1 MEDKDE
7 ISTIYDIIIAYQEN
21 NDILTES
28 NNNSY
33 LFNELTEN
41 INDNN
46 KNKICSTIQYNKMYI
61 VNKAPLEE
69 IKKRIKY
76 DDAFSNMS
84 NENKM
89 KKKIKK
95 LGIDSSSINL
105 QECLSD
111 IQIYNNEEK
120 VNEIFNKKIKVS
132 FVKEEFL
139 KSLGIKEEK
148 YNEKYVY
155 LGIKKNFISLFFP
168 EELKS
173 MLINISFLSDDT
185 NNISQNEDNK
195 NNINNNDDTSM
206 NDKNYQNH
214 INEISNKDNNI
225 NNTNQIINDNNFSI
239 YDEELNKE
247 INHYFEIVDKHLKY
261 LDSINYLQAINISD
275 IKDVNRIETI
285 LFGQNIHTMLYCY
298 LIDSEN
304 FNKYE
309 QEIFYDDYQSFI
321 LQNDN
326 NDKKEQYNEI
336 FEKMKT
342 KKNKEL
348 KYDLKIINNYKE
360 CSDLINNKNDI
371 QFMLVDDDFCSYNN
385 MDKNYIGKLNICIFK
400 TITGNFLFFKEEK
413 KILKIEKTA
422 KFYKIEVGDRKKV
435 DIPKNIIDDLV
446 TLYEQAKSIN
456 GLFENE
462 LKDNNFDNYYIIN
475 KNWLDQYKQY
485 YNFEEI
491 VIQYEEQNC
500 GNEDKEEKNTF
511 PENNQNPRSNKRGKN
526 KNNNKKKKYNNSN
539 NNNKN
544 NYKKINKKYDIKV
557 QYIDNDYP
565 QYLLDI
571 NNILPNYQFYINDY
585 PSEFELIK
593 MDTLKR
599 LCDNLKIKP
608 SSEIFNKITFK
619 ALLGNDNLI
628 IQGDHIGNILEIFE
642 SIGINYIYEYLII
655 FDDKELMD
663 QEIKIIKEKGIEE
676 YLTDMN
682 LNLDEHSLQY
692 LIDEKNMTMIGK
704 VYIINKGQYN
714 RNNIKNI
721 NNNVINN
728 NSSNNNIPLNNT
740 YEYSN
745 TRIEKINPCRLGL
758 DNIGATCYMNATLQC
773 LCNVIQLQKYF
784 LNNTRF
790 NSHAKLSK
798 AFSIVMQNLYDT
810 KKNKKSYSPNNFKEI
825 ISKMNPLFQGI
836 AANDSKDLILFIFE
850 KIHEELNICN
860 NYNNSEQNLPYEL
873 QIFRRNYYSNNSSI
887 IEKTFYYEIQTINQ
901 CSTCKNQVINYSIQ
915 NLVIFP
921 LEKIRL
927 NCIKKYPNGFSYV
940 TLQECFEQI
949 SYPEFMQGM
958 NEIYCNKCCNTS
970 TSLNQTFMN
979 TCPEI
984 MTIILNRGKGNEY
997 DVEFD
1002 FPLRIDINN
1011 YVNFKNNGTIYDL
1024 IGVLVHIGDS
1034 SMSGHFFAF
1043 CKSNI
1048 DNNWYLYNDS
1058 IVSKCTDNYEYEIK
1072 NKGLP
1077 YVLFYQNINYINN
1090 NNNNF
1095 NNNNCNEMITLYFR
1109 TQNGKE
1115 IYLDVNSNDFFY
1127 NIIQLLA
1134 QKYNSN
1140 NFDYMNA
1147 NYFINTFEG
1156 IKPIDIKKTILEN
1169 NLSNH
1174 SIIIIG

>member
-1 MEDKDE
+1 MDE
-7 ISTIYDIIIAYQEN
+7 
-21 NDILTES
+21 
-28 NNNSY
+28 
-33 LFNELTEN
+33 
-41 INDNN
+41 
-46 KNKICSTIQYNKMYI
+46 
-61 VNKAPLEE
+61 
-69 IKKRIKY
+69 
-76 DDAFSNMS
+76 
-84 NENKM
+84 
-89 KKKIKK
+89 
-95 LGIDSSSINL
+95 
-105 QECLSD
+105 
-111 IQIYNNEEK
+111 
-120 VNEIFNKKIKVS
+120 
-132 FVKEEFL
+132 
-139 KSLGIKEEK
+139 
-148 YNEKYVY
+148 
-155 LGIKKNFISLFFP
+155 
-168 EELKS
+168 
-173 MLINISFLSDDT
+173 
-185 NNISQNEDNK
+185 
-195 NNINNNDDTSM
+195 
-206 NDKNYQNH
+206 
-214 INEISNKDNNI
+214 
-225 NNTNQIINDNNFSI
+225 
-239 YDEELNKE
+239 
-247 INHYFEIVDKHLKY
+247 
-261 LDSINYLQAINISD
+261 
-275 IKDVNRIETI
+275 
-285 LFGQNIHTMLYCY
+285 
-298 LIDSEN
+298 
-304 FNKYE
+304 
-309 QEIFYDDYQSFI
+309 
-321 LQNDN
+321 
-326 NDKKEQYNEI
+326 
-336 FEKMKT
+336 
-342 KKNKEL
+342 
-348 KYDLKIINNYKE
+348 
-360 CSDLINNKNDI
+360 
-371 QFMLVDDDFCSYNN
+371 
-385 MDKNYIGKLNICIFK
+385 
-400 TITGNFLFFKEEK
+400 
-413 KILKIEKTA
+413 
-422 KFYKIEVGDRKKV
+422 
-435 DIPKNIIDDLV
+435 
-446 TLYEQAKSIN
+446 
-456 GLFENE
+456 
-462 LKDNNFDNYYIIN
+462 
-475 KNWLDQYKQY
+475 
-485 YNFEEI
+485 
-491 VIQYEEQNC
+491 
-500 GNEDKEEKNTF
+500 
-511 PENNQNPRSNKRGKN
+511 
-526 KNNNKKKKYNNSN
+526 
-539 NNNKN
+539 
-544 NYKKINKKYDIKV
+544 
-557 QYIDNDYP
+557 
-565 QYLLDI
+565 
-571 NNILPNYQFYINDY
+571 
-585 PSEFELIK
+585 
-593 MDTLKR
+593 
-599 LCDNLKIKP
+599 
-608 SSEIFNKITFK
+608 
-619 ALLGNDNLI
+619 
-628 IQGDHIGNILEIFE
+628 
-642 SIGINYIYEYLII
+642 
-655 FDDKELMD
+655 
-663 QEIKIIKEKGIEE
+663 EIKIIKEKGIEE
-676 YLTDMN
+676 YLTDKH

-704 VYIINKGQYN
+704 VYIINKGQSN
-714 RNNIKNI
+714 RNNNIKKI

-728 NSSNNNIPLNNT
+728 NNANNNIPLNNT

-745 TRIEKINPCRLGL
+745 TQIEKINPCRLGL

-773 LCNVIQLQKYF
+773 LCNVIQLQKF
-784 LNNTRF
+784 FMNNTRF

-1095 NNNNCNEMITLYFR
+1095 NNNNCNEMISLYFR

-1156 IKPIDIKKTILEN
+1156 I
-1169 NLSNH
+1169 
-1174 SIIIIG
+1174 